1 MDRLQ
6 HNPRA
11 VIRTRAKLNYDMVRG
26 PKADTKPCEAII
38 PGLSQIGRVN
48 DFLTAIGFVYSI
60 YILYIYNSYIIHPRS
75 PKALANLKT
84 STSTNRTSRNEEIRI
99 MIGTG
104 HISPIPWK
112 SRTIEDYQNNSHR
125 FWMIKIPYL
134 KIVFGENLLC
144 NWSITQASKVDSFL
158 TSNEKSIPA
167 LLCRLDLE
175 CST

>member
-1 MDRLQ
+1 MHDSGVWSLG
-6 HNPRA
+6 P
-11 VIRTRAKLNYDMVRG
+11 VRF
-26 PKADTKPCEAII
+26 
-38 PGLSQIGRVN
+38 
-48 DFLTAIGFVYSI
+48 FLD
-60 YILYIYNSYIIHPRS
+60 
-75 PKALANLKT
+75 
-84 STSTNRTSRNEEIRI
+84 
-99 MIGTG
+99 
-104 HISPIPWK
+104 
-112 SRTIEDYQNNSHR
+112 IEDYQNNSHQ